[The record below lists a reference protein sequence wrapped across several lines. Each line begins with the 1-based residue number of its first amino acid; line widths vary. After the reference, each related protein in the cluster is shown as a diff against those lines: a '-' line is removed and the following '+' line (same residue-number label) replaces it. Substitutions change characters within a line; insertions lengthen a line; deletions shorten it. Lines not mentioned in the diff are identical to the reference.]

1 MQKNEKAKGDIVNY
15 ENRMRESKYEKTHL
29 KLTMLVQKKY
39 CFLFDICLECQLHFT
54 HQGYFNGDA
63 IIWLA

>member
-1 MQKNEKAKGDIVNY
+1 
-15 ENRMRESKYEKTHL
+15 MRESKYEKKTHL

-54 HQGYFNGDA
+54 HQGYFNGDV
-63 IIWLA
+63 II